1 MRHLEPG
8 SELIFI
14 TPRDF
19 LKATAARRLTI
30 LLSDCRTTAG
40 GDPLADA
47 RGLDELAI
55 LAPEGDSDD
64 AEALAA
70 AVGARW
76 APVGGP
82 TSVVDA
88 LAVALSP

>member
-1 MRHLEPG
+1 MTDVGLALRTAADQLA
-8 SELIFI
+8 
-14 TPRDF
+14 R
-19 LKATAARRLTI
+19 ATAGRRLTI

-40 GDPLADA
+40 GDPIPFVRA
-47 RGLDELAI
+47 LDELVI

-64 AEALAA
+64 ARALAE

-76 APVGGP
+76 TTVGGP

-88 LAVALSP
+88 LAVALTP